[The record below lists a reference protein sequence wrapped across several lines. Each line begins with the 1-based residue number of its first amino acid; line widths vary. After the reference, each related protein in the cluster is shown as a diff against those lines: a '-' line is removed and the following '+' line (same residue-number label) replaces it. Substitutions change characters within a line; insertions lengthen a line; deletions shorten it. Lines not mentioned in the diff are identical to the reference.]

1 MFGQKKAFDYAIG
14 VLALLLILLPGYLLM
29 QYWSDLPERLP
40 MHYNF
45 RGEPDSYGSKSSI
58 LFLPLIGVSLFIM
71 MTFVALNPQSMNL
84 PVKVTD
90 ENREQV
96 YAQGVRFVHIL
107 RLLISVL
114 FAYLFWGT
122 ISVGMGWKSQLDSRV
137 LFGFLGLL
145 AVTMIW
151 FFAGL
156 KVKQK

>member
-1 MFGQKKAFDYAIG
+1 MFGQKTAFDYTIG
-14 VLALLLILLPGYLLM
+14 GLAFLLILLQGYLLL

-45 RGEPDSYGSKSSI
+45 RGEPDSYGSKLSI
-58 LFLPLIGVSLFIM
+58 LFLPLIGVGLFVM
-71 MTFVALNPQSMNL
+71 MTFVAMNPQSMNL

-96 YAQGVRFVHIL
+96 YAQGVRFVHVL

-114 FAYLFWGT
+114 FAYLLWGT
-122 ISVGMGWKSQLDSRV
+122 ISVGMGWESKLDNRV

-145 AVTMIW
+145 AATMIW
-151 FFAGL
+151 FFNGFT
-156 KVKQK
+156 KK

>member
-1 MFGQKKAFDYAIG
+1 MFGQKTAFDYAIG
-14 VLALLLILLPGYLLM
+14 VTALLLLLLQGYLLM

-45 RGEPDSYGSKSSI
+45 RGEPDSYGSKASI
-58 LFLPLIGVSLFIM
+58 LFLPLIGVALFVM

-107 RLLISVL
+107 RFLITCLFTYLL
-114 FAYLFWGT
+114 WGT
-122 ISVGMGWKSQLDSRV
+122 INVGMGWQSQLDNRV

-151 FFAGL
+151 FFAGVA
-156 KVKQK
+156 KK